1 MNCVLT
7 GLSLYS
13 VVCTVVI
20 VILGSLLAVVNTGE
34 GNCRNL
40 QVDGPVTEVTN
51 KVIKFDILNQDN
63 SGMTLGEEGECPPCT
78 NWLTLLEILALVVL
92 GFLSCVNLCR
102 FGRYLKKLHE
112 KRKLKTE
119 EEKSKEKAKMRETL
133 LKELDM
139 EHRQPRSVGKSKDD
153 EIPTW
158 EQVTLA

>member
-1 MNCVLT
+1 MNCVLI

-13 VVCTVVI
+13 VVCTLVI
-20 VILGSLLAVVNTGE
+20 VILGSLLAVDSNVE

-63 SGMTLGEEGECPPCT
+63 SGVNLGEEGKCPACT

-92 GFLSCVNLCR
+92 GFLSCVNLGR
-102 FGRYLKKLHE
+102 FGRYLNE

-139 EHRQPRSVGKSKDD
+139 EHRLPRSVGKDKDD
-153 EIPTW
+153 KIPTW